1 MRTDKEWVKSVYL
14 LYVQA
19 TDDDGV
25 VYSRNRIINDVAEEI
40 VGARNE
46 QPYYET
52 KHGEYYPY
60 PTREDI
66 ELVADALYYL
76 ESVGLVRVDHT
87 AHRWPLVFGTM
98 IPDVGAPGM
107 DRVSLF
113 YHAYGDVEEFAHN
126 SGRWQDFED
135 TES

>member
-1 MRTDKEWVKSVYL
+1 MRTDKEWVKAVYL

-25 VYSRNRIINDVAEEI
+25 VYSRNRIINDVAQEI

-52 KHGEYYPY
+52 SHGEYYPY
-60 PTREDI
+60 PTQQDI

-76 ESVGLVRVDHT
+76 ETVGLVRIDHI
-87 AHRWPLVFGTM
+87 AHRWPLVFGAM
-98 IPDVGAPGM
+98 VPNVGAPGM

-113 YHAYGDVEEFAHN
+113 YITYGDAPEFVRY
-126 SGRWQDFED
+126 SDRWQEFED